1 MAARYG
7 SFPNVWFCLCNEYEI
22 KSPTY
27 TEEELARVGQI
38 HRTYLPYASTPVSV
52 HSHPRTLWSAKF
64 DKLPPWYDHLII
76 QKKLRHIAPAAD
88 VIQKV
93 WKNSGGEPR
102 EKPVVNDE
110 LSYEGKGDDHSE
122 GDTIESHLGAFLG
135 GGYGTTGEKPGNKE
149 GQYFK
154 GDFDAGEHS
163 AADNLKWLREAIDE
177 SIAFW
182 NMSPDTDIFENIDD
196 GFRGM
201 AWPGREYVLGTNKRR
216 RGIVAKLPDGEWTVT
231 QHDVIQKK
239 SRVLSRNAKGTY
251 TFDSPASRAV
261 LFHFKSATD

>member
-1 MAARYG
+1 
-7 SFPNVWFCLCNEYEI
+7 
-22 KSPTY
+22 
-27 TEEELARVGQI
+27 
-38 HRTYLPYASTPVSV
+38 
-52 HSHPRTLWSAKF
+52 
-64 DKLPPWYDHLII
+64 LPPWYDHLII

-93 WKNSGGEPR
+93 WKNSDGEPR

-110 LSYEGKGDDHSE
+110 LSYEGEGDDHCE

-163 AADNLKWLREAIDE
+163 ATDNLKWLREAIDE

-182 NMSPDTDIFENIDD
+182 NMAPDSDIFENFDD

-201 AWPGREYVLGTNKRR
+201 AWPGREYVLGTNKQR

-231 QHDVIQKK
+231 QYDVIQKK
-239 SRVLSRNAKGTY
+239 STVLSRNAKGAF

-261 LFHFKSATD
+261 LFHFKNAAD